1 MKKIEAI
8 IKPFKL
14 EEVRDALTAVGV
26 HGLTVTEV
34 KGYGRQKGH
43 TEVYRGAEYDIALVP
58 KIRIEIVVDEG
69 DAEDI
74 VVTAQ
79 GQEPLYYSFADYYL
93 KNSSG
98 ITRAG
103 SALMYNALVIFSLA
117 NEGEALVH
125 LVP

>member
-1 MKKIEAI
+1 MYYDASFLTSVSRQSEL
-8 IKPFKL
+8 IKSGAKQIYVDVTSPNTI
-14 EEVRDALTAVGV
+14 DAAAYLNPDSSVV
-26 HGLTVTEV
+26 FDVT
-34 KGYGRQKGH
+34 GH
-43 TEVYRGAEYDIALVP
+43 SP
-58 KIRIEIVVDEG
+58 S

-74 VVTAQ
+74 AVAVQ
-79 GQEPLYYSFADYYL
+79 GQQPLYYSFADYYL

-103 SALMYNALVIFSLA
+103 SALMYNGLVIFSLA

>member
-1 MKKIEAI
+1 MLYNNNFLTSRCRKSDL
-8 IKPFKL
+8 IKSGAKQIYV
-14 EEVRDALTAVGV
+14 EVTSNTLDAAAYLNPDSSVVLDAT
-26 HGLTVTEV
+26 
-34 KGYGRQKGH
+34 GH
-43 TEVYRGAEYDIALVP
+43 SP
-58 KIRIEIVVDEG
+58 S

-74 VVTAQ
+74 AVAVS
-79 GQEPLYYSFADYYL
+79 GQEPLVYSFADYYL

-103 SALMYNALVIFSLA
+103 SALMYNGLVIFSLA

>member
-1 MKKIEAI
+1 MGTPETIN
-8 IKPFKL
+8 
-14 EEVRDALTAVGV
+14 AVAYLNPDSSV
-26 HGLTVTEV
+26 VFDVT
-34 KGYGRQKGH
+34 GH
-43 TEVYRGAEYDIALVP
+43 SP
-58 KIRIEIVVDEG
+58 S

-103 SALMYNALVIFSLA
+103 SALMYNALVIFSVA
-117 NEGEALVH
+117 NEGESLVH